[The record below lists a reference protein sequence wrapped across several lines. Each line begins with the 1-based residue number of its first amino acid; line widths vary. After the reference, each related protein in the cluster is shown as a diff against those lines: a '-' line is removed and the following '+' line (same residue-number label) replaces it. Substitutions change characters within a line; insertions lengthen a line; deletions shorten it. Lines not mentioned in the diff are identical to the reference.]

1 MAATSTYKT
10 FLMKG
15 SGSGTITYAKLVD
28 ITEFPD
34 LGGAPELLDA
44 TTLSDKMRV
53 YINGIQELD
62 ALQFTA
68 NYSPADFSTLTA
80 LDGQD
85 NNYAV
90 WFGGTESNG
99 VVTPT
104 GDNGKFSFKG
114 SLSVWKNGGGVN
126 EVQTMTI
133 QIANSTVITFAA
145 S

>member
-1 MAATSTYKT
+1 MAATSSYKT

-15 SGSGTITYAKLVD
+15 SGTGTITYTKLCD

-53 YINGIQELD
+53 YIEGIQDMEGLTFSANWD
-62 ALQFTA
+62 KDVYETLVALA
-68 NYSPADFSTLTA
+68 
-80 LDGQD
+80 GQD
-85 NNYAV
+85 TPYAV

-104 GDNGKFSFKG
+104 GSEGKFSF
-114 SLSVWKNGGGVN
+114 NGTLTAWATGAGVN
-126 EVQTMTI
+126 EVRGMQI
-133 QIANSTVITFAA
+133 QIANSTVISFE
-145 S
+145 